1 MTIKRICFCFAV
13 IVLLQS
19 TVVTAQSQN
28 VKVRSAETI
37 LKDGPYS
44 FPEKVAVDGTGT
56 LYVLD
61 SQLSNVF
68 VVRRTRKGREAKAL
82 CSPRTP
88 INASDLTVDSS
99 SGVWILST
107 DGLQVVK
114 LDQGCKVAKSFKV
127 RRPALSM
134 AVNSAAEIVVLTS
147 TGQDLFDAYDQDG
160 NLLRSFGRRISY
172 GDPITEGELNN
183 GRLVADRNG
192 GFYFSFNYPPL
203 VQHYGRDGKLLG
215 EFKPPSEV
223 QIGPPTVS
231 SHKQGNLLAVRAN
244 YQILVLDFT
253 LDARGR
259 LVFLMSGK
267 PKFEAIGQGS
277 QTLVIT
283 SNSGKPVEKVSVED
297 AAFHRLTAGRTGLY
311 LLRNRDGL
319 RLDRYQLP

>member
-1 MTIKRICFCFAV
+1 MTIKLICFSFAV
-13 IVLLQS
+13 FVLLPLA
-19 TVVTAQSQN
+19 VVTGEAQN
-28 VKVRSAETI
+28 IKVRSAETI
-37 LKDGPYS
+37 LNDGPYS
-44 FPEKVAVDGTGT
+44 FPEKVVVDGNGS

-88 INASDLTVDSS
+88 VNAADLLVDS
-99 SGVWILST
+99 SGVWILGS
-107 DGLQVVK
+107 DGSQVVK
-114 LDQGCKVAKSFKV
+114 LDQGCKVARNFKA
-127 RRPALSM
+127 RRPAVSIAL
-134 AVNSAAEIVVLTS
+134 NSAGEIAVLTS
-147 TGQDLFDAYDQDG
+147 TGQELFDLYDQNG
-160 NLLRSFGRRISY
+160 NLLRSFGRRINY

-183 GRLVADRNG
+183 GRLVADRSG

-223 QIGPPTVS
+223 QIGPPSVS
-231 SHKQGNLLAVRAN
+231 SHKQGNLLAVSAN

-267 PKFEAIGQGS
+267 SKFEAIGRGS
-277 QTLVIT
+277 QTLVVT
-283 SNSGKPVEKVSVED
+283 NTAGKPVEKITVED
-297 AAFHRLTAGRTGLY
+297 AAFHRLTAGRSGLY